1 MKIICV
7 CVFMCVENDE
17 TDLTHRQLVYPVYLW
32 WNLAAPMPCQGLIH
46 GVSVEQM
53 PADLQSSA
61 AW

>member
-1 MKIICV
+1 
-7 CVFMCVENDE
+7 MCVENDE

-46 GVSVEQM
+46 AVSVEQM